1 MVAPGILRDAL
12 IYMVGNYHRGDFPLR
27 QLRRA
32 MRSWAGTLRDQ
43 AGRQFRRE
51 VAARLKE
58 FGWEAESE
66 VKATKLLRRG
76 FDRDYGD
83 VDVLAWNRTSGR
95 ILIIECKD
103 VQYRKIY
110 GEIAEQLADFRGEV
124 WPGGRRDYLLR
135 HLDRV
140 DVISQHLPAVAKYIR
155 MVADRG
161 IESHLV
167 FKNPVPMEFALKHMA
182 ERVSVGIFDRL
193 ATI

>member
-1 MVAPGILRDAL
+1 MAKPRICNPSRPSP
-12 IYMVGNYHRGDFPLR
+12 NTT
-27 QLRRA
+27 
-32 MRSWAGTLRDQ
+32 MR
-43 AGRQFRRE
+43 
-51 VAARLKE
+51 VAATMASLNPSMR
-58 FGWEAESE
+58 
-66 VKATKLLRRG
+66 
-76 FDRDYGD
+76 
-83 VDVLAWNRTSGR
+83 
-95 ILIIECKD
+95 
-103 VQYRKIY
+103 
-110 GEIAEQLADFRGEV
+110 IAEQLADFRGEV